1 MLTPPKTKGVTP
13 QTGDSYWAATIFR
26 FKKCRDRSTPLS
38 LVILASEVMIWSIRW
53 IMSLWISSRNLAGF
67 PPDDVV
73 IVVGGESFPKNWCTR
88 KDLTPV
94 ELFGDRCL
102 GGFWLSTFFSDVFCL
117 GVILFLRCK
126 LTWSNYHNWA
136 KKHKHGGNKNWQPLH
151 KHKCSRPST
160 IEVL

>member
-26 FKKCRDRSTPLS
+26 FKKCLPIHSSQLGQLCS
-38 LVILASEVMIWSIRW
+38 QVMIWSIRW
-53 IMSLWISSRNLAGF
+53 IMSLWISSRHLAYS
-67 PPDDVV
+67 PRHNRR
-73 IVVGGESFPKNWCTR
+73 GGCRQKNWFTYE
-88 KDLTPV
+88 DSTPV
-94 ELFGDRCL
+94 QLFGDRCL
-102 GGFWLSTFFSDVFCL
+102 GGFWLWIFFWGDVFCL